1 MMLGAPTKK
10 QPPNKSYPLVIQHSS
25 GQLGPFGSF
34 SSMIYPWKNSY
45 CPQRQTNRRYIP
57 TPSSSQPTNSP
68 LPRPFLR
75 NSHENNATRTILE
88 EVDWMRFLSC
98 RQWNIRR
105 YGGILSHGGSP
116 NHHGC
121 FNTKSGSWM
130 IFFWGYPVLGH
141 LHMIFTDDDLSWM
154 SIPGIVMNSRDK
166 NSGDVAAPR
175 ILLLSN
181 GRAKH
186 GYDNQLLGGTNLKV
200 WP

>member
-1 MMLGAPTKK
+1 MAIFNSYVKLPEGIC
-10 QPPNKSYPLVIQHSS
+10 NKSYPLVIQHSY

-34 SSMIYPWKNSY
+34 SSMIYPWKIGY

-57 TPSSSQPTNSP
+57 IPSSSQPTNSP

-116 NHHGC
+116 NHHGY
-121 FNTKSGSWM
+121 FNTKSWSWM
-130 IFFWGYPVLGH
+130 IFFGGYPVLGH
-141 LHMIFTDDDLSWM
+141 LHMIFTDIWW
-154 SIPGIVMNSRDK
+154 SRLDEH
-166 NSGDVAAPR
+166 PR
-175 ILLLSN
+175 NRNEQSL
-181 GRAKH
+181 R
-186 GYDNQLLGGTNLKV
+186 Y
-200 WP
+200 